1 MSIVKKSQKRYEDSS
16 PEFRAIH
23 NHAKISPR
31 KARLVMDMIRGMP
44 VSEALNVLKFDRHR
58 GGFLID
64 RVLKSAIA
72 NADQAISEGRIRDHD
87 GIKIEPQPEV
97 DVDDLYIHDAR
108 IDDGPRLKRWKPR
121 ARGSAYP
128 YKKYYSHIS
137 IRLRPRG
144 RPGPTP
150 KRAGESQAKAPAP
163 AKKK

>member
-1 MSIVKKSQKRYEDSS
+1 
-16 PEFRAIH
+16 
-23 NHAKISPR
+23 
-31 KARLVMDMIRGMP
+31 
-44 VSEALNVLKFDRHR
+44 
-58 GGFLID
+58 FLID

-72 NADQAISEGRIRDHD
+72 NADQAISEGRIRDS
-87 GIKIEPQPEV
+87 GGVKIEPQPEV
-97 DVDDLYIHDAR
+97 DVDELYIHDAR

>member
-1 MSIVKKSQKRYEDSS
+1 MPALKKTQKRYEESC

-23 NHAKISPR
+23 RWAKISPR

-44 VSEALNVLKFDRHR
+44 VSEALTLLKFDRHR

-72 NADQAISEGRIRDHD
+72 NADLLISEGRVRDSL
-87 GIKIEPQPEV
+87 GTLIEPQPDV

-121 ARGSAYP
+121 ARGAAFP
-128 YKKYYSHIS
+128 YKKYYAHIT

-150 KRAGESQAKAPAP
+150 KNPDKKTGAAP
-163 AKKK
+163 AKKA